1 MRHLSAEET
10 AHPRRKSGRISS
22 SKLRW
27 KTQTP
32 RYSASV
38 RPQRY
43 PSGSN
48 NLPFMTGLP
57 AEFKSKQTSSNT
69 YISYKR
75 KTGFTDSSL
84 ILPNGSR
91 ISFKTYSQYANNP
104 TILEGAELGSFEAK
118 WLNIG
123 VWLDEYL
130 GGPEIIETLR
140 FRLAT
145 RNSKMIL
152 TFTPIFGMTDVVKQ
166 YVDNAKVLESREAEL
181 LDGERIPTILECK
194 TSMARCIT
202 SGRRITLGLATSA
215 YGTR

>member
-1 MRHLSAEET
+1 MLPIPSDDQYGWIFENWTKVKHYLKDRNEALI
-10 AHPRRKSGRISS
+10 SGGNRAS
-22 SKLRW
+22 
-27 KTQTP
+27 KTQIGAYFIVKAAVENPNSEIFCFCQTAEVSI
-32 RYSASV
+32 RQQQSAV
-38 RPQRY
+38 Y
-43 PSGSN
+43 DW
-48 NLPFMTGLP
+48 LP
-57 AEFKSKQTSSNT
+57 AEYKSKQTSSNA

-104 TILEGAELGSFEAK
+104 TILEGAQLGSFEAK

-145 RNSKMIL
+145 RNSNMIL
-152 TFTPIFGMTDVVKQ
+152 TSWLKQ
-166 YVDNAKVLESREAEL
+166 K
-181 LDGERIPTILECK
+181 
-194 TSMARCIT
+194 
-202 SGRRITLGLATSA
+202 
-215 YGTR
+215 